1 MAEYKIVIIIN
12 SSPLNTLN
20 NYESLRTC
28 MAFFDHDITV
38 IWRNNGVFNALS
50 KVDNSSTKPFIRN
63 FEVMDIKLYVDGQ
76 DLEER
81 GLQGQDLIPEVQK
94 LGRKDVIKAI
104 KNADVVLSF

>member
-28 MAFFDHDITV
+28 MAFFDHEMKV
-38 IWRNNGVFNALS
+38 IWRNNGVYNALN

-63 FEVMDIKLYVDGQ
+63 FEVMDIELYVDGQ

-81 GLQGQDLIPEVQK
+81 GLQGEDLIPEVQK
-94 LGRKDVIKAI
+94 LGRSDVMKAI
-104 KNADVVLSF
+104 NNADVVLSF